1 MTWITLTGPQ
11 NHGTDRIHSEP
22 GLVYKKY
29 LSLRNNKT
37 PEIGVLFCFQLISR
51 ENQSDVMAVQY
62 YTEEGL
68 KKLQDELIQLR
79 NVERPRISQQIAEA
93 RDKGDLSEN
102 AEYHAAREKQSFLA
116 GRIQELQANLS
127 MAEVIDPSKINQSR
141 VAFGAKVKV
150 SDVEAD
156 VEYVFTLVGAEEADV
171 KSGKISI
178 TSPVARALIGKEVGD
193 VAVVKAPA
201 RTIEYQIVEITF
213 E

>member
-1 MTWITLTGPQ
+1 MTRVPM
-11 NHGTDRIHSEP
+11 
-22 GLVYKKY
+22 
-29 LSLRNNKT
+29 T
-37 PEIGVLFCFQLISR
+37 PEGHQK
-51 ENQSDVMAVQY
+51 M
-62 YTEEGL
+62 
-68 KKLQDELIQLR
+68 KDELDRLIK
-79 NVERPRISQQIAEA
+79 VDRPKNIKDIAEA
-93 RDKGDLSEN
+93 RAHGDLSEN

-141 VAFGAKVKV
+141 VAFGAKVRV
-150 SDVEAD
+150 ADVEAD